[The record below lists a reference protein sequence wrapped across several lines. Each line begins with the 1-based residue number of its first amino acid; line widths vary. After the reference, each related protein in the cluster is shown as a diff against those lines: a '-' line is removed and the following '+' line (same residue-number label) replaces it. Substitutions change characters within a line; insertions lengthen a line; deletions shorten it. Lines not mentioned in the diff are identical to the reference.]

1 MKFPPAPTAP
11 PMEFSNAKGST
22 VPKEYAI
29 EARKNP
35 DVIPEMAETPS
46 ELKSLQKEA
55 LVRQY
60 VLLVD
65 MSGSMKLPDGI
76 MKTRWDSARK
86 VVTKIIDTVFEYDTD
101 GRVPVYLFDD
111 QVEFLGECTNSSHVK
126 GVFESHKPRGTT
138 DLAQCLDI
146 AMKTYSGKNRPDYSI
161 VPGTTYIVVLDG
173 NTDDNEAVKNIIRH
187 YADPASGYIE
197 NHTQIGISFVQIG
210 SDPGATRFLQD
221 LDDGIE
227 GVPDIVDTKK
237 DSFVMKKGGT
247 DKLLFDAIF
256 D

>member
-1 MKFPPAPTAP
+1 MKFPPPATAP
-11 PMEFSNAKGST
+11 SVEFSNAKRST

-35 DVIPEMAETPS
+35 DVIPQMAETPS
-46 ELKSLQKEA
+46 ELKDLQKEA

-60 VLLVD
+60 VILID
-65 MSGSMKLPDGI
+65 RSGSMKLPDGF

-86 VVTKIIDTVFEYDTD
+86 VVTKIIDSVFEYDTD

-126 GVFESHKPRGTT
+126 GVFESYGPRGTT
-138 DLAQCLDI
+138 DLAQCLDV
-146 AMKTYSGKNRPDYSI
+146 AMKTHSGNRRPDYSV
-161 VPGTTYIVVLDG
+161 VPGTTYVVVLDG
-173 NTDDNEAVKNIIRH
+173 TTDNNSAVKDIIRH

-197 NHTQIGISFVQIG
+197 NHTQIGISFVQVG
-210 SDPGATRFLQD
+210 SDPGATSFLKD

-227 GVPDIVDTKK
+227 GVPDIVDTKS
-237 DSFVMKKGGT
+237 DSFVMKKGGP